1 MRRSVA
7 LVILAA
13 LATLPA
19 TFACSGDV
27 GVVPQC
33 EPDVTDAGIQIVE
46 DGCSGF
52 AICLNDAGNRVP
64 AAECCK
70 DQDGKPLTGG
80 DLELCLYGYGAVSAP
95 GGGSGTT
102 SSSSSGGG
110 AGGGP

>member
-64 AAECCK
+64 A
-70 DQDGKPLTGG
+70 TGLG
-80 DLELCLYGYGAVSAP
+80 FDLNFAYDMLF
-95 GGGSGTT
+95 GGGTMLRRLGMTHH
-102 SSSSSGGG
+102 GKNG
-110 AGGGP
+110 